1 MYKYILVTFLLFF
14 TYNTFAQQ
22 DGKLGVE
29 GVEMAK
35 KDTTNHSPKLAGY
48 MSMALPGLG
57 QAYNKKYWK
66 IPIIYAGFT
75 GLVYLVID
83 NHKSYTEFRDAYIA
97 RIEDTPGNEDIL
109 PQYTTENIRVLK
121 NIYWKDRDFYIIM
134 TITLYAI
141 QALDAVVDAHFF
153 YYDMSNDLSF
163 RIRPSIEPTLG
174 TYHAN
179 VTGIGVSLNF

>member
-1 MYKYILVTFLLFF
+1 MYKYLIIISLLLIIASSIK
-14 TYNTFAQQ
+14 AQ
-22 DGKLGVE
+22 DTGKLDVE
-29 GVEMAK
+29 GIEIHQ
-35 KDTTNHSPKLAGY
+35 DTSSHSPKLAGLL
-48 MSMALPGLG
+48 SLGLPGLG

-75 GLVYLVID
+75 GLTYLVID
-83 NHKSYTEFRDAYIA
+83 NHKNYIEFRDAYIA

-121 NIYWKDRDFYIIM
+121 NLYWKDRDFYIIM

-153 YYDMSNDLSF
+153 DYDMSNDLSI
-163 RIRPSIEPTLG
+163 RIKPSIEPTLG
-174 TYHAN
+174 TYQTNA
-179 VTGIGVSLNF
+179 TGIGVSLNF